1 MLNKTSHFRSRITRS
16 KLETTKTHSSLKM
29 STTANSIA
37 HASNGGGSNSN
48 QLGRQAAQQFSK
60 SKASGMKRNSKGGNR
75 PRDAR
80 PTHFLCLPIG
90 HHPALQ
96 EKMSKFNSSLLQGS
110 VAGLDPSILIK
121 PRKLH
126 FTLGVMSLLPS
137 DQIRRTFETQSE
149 SKPDTFSSSNPPPQ
163 PKTVESALGLLRS
176 LQPKLIAL
184 CETGKRGRLEVSL
197 ERAGAFETRDGARVM
212 WVSPR
217 EDEGWLESE
226 EELEERLKLGRVAEM
241 VHQAFRDAGYITETR
256 PLKLHCTLINTSHRK
271 PFSRNSRLF
280 SFTDVLAS
288 KALTDLR
295 PLSDKGDVAA
305 ADGSLSNRMVRVSL
319 GTYEIPEIQLCAMG
333 SSGPE
338 GEYVS
343 LGSVKFSAAGSDM
356 HS

>member
-1 MLNKTSHFRSRITRS
+1 MLNKISHFRSIITRS
-16 KLETTKTHSSLKM
+16 KLETTKTHSSSRM

-37 HASNGGGSNSN
+37 HAGDTNSN
-48 QLGRQAAQQFSK
+48 HLGRQAAQQFSK
-60 SKASGMKRNSKGGNR
+60 SKASGMKRNSKGGAR

-110 VAGLDPSILIK
+110 VEGLDPSILIK

-126 FTLGVMSLLPS
+126 FTLGVMSLSPS

-149 SKPDTFSSSNPPPQ
+149 SKPDTFSSSNP
-163 PKTVESALGLLRS
+163 KTVESALGLLRS
-176 LQPKLIAL
+176 LQPQLIAL

-197 ERAGAFETRDGARVM
+197 ERAGAFETREGARVM

-217 EDEGWLESE
+217 QDEGWLESE

-288 KALTDLR
+288 KALMDLR

-305 ADGSLSNRMVRVSL
+305 ADESLLSNRMVRVSL

-343 LGSVKFSAAGSDM
+343 LGSVKFSAAKSDYA
-356 HS
+356 